1 MIFLKEALCN
11 LITKPLQR
19 TGVYAI
25 LRASRV
31 SASFFLLRCRKISLR
46 SMHLGAG
53 ILKDSYTVVVMSSSG
68 GPVRQHS
75 VSRTMLITFCSIGLL
90 ILFMLGASIYLT
102 ISAASKLTSSKQ
114 EKKSQILT
122 IEKLN
127 NKILDQKMQI
137 KFHETKWDEVRGMVK
152 TVKHVLGL
160 ENTGVLGQGGSSIIE
175 NGQTNQNPFNPTPN
189 TLDPNSQNV
198 TLNSNPPP
206 PISET
211 PEIIPKLKGEVK
223 KVYDA
228 VLGSLSELEQMPFVL
243 PLRLSSSTRKSY
255 WYSSGFG
262 YRIHPITKSRHFHSG
277 LDVATRLGTPVISAA
292 HGVVTKVQRSRS
304 GLGNTIRI
312 QHPVTKMETIYGH
325 LQKFANGIRRGK
337 KVARGEVIGYVG
349 SSGSSTGTHLHYG
362 VYVNGKAVNPRNYI
376 IEKIYY

>member
-1 MIFLKEALCN
+1 M
-11 LITKPLQR
+11 
-19 TGVYAI
+19 
-25 LRASRV
+25 
-31 SASFFLLRCRKISLR
+31 
-46 SMHLGAG
+46 
-53 ILKDSYTVVVMSSSG
+53 
-68 GPVRQHS
+68 RQHS

-90 ILFMLGASIYLT
+90 ILFMLGTSIYLT
-102 ISAASKLTSSKQ
+102 ISAASKLISSNQ
-114 EKKSQILT
+114 EKKNQILT

-127 NKILDQKMQI
+127 NKILDQEMQI

-160 ENTGVLGQGGSSIIE
+160 ENTGVLSQGGSSIIE
-175 NGQTNQNPFNPTPN
+175 NEQTNQNPFNPTPN
-189 TLDPNSQNV
+189 TLAPNSRNV
-198 TLNSNPPP
+198 ALDSKPPL

-211 PEIIPKLKGEVK
+211 PEVIPKLKGEVR

-228 VLGSLSELEQMPFVL
+228 VLGSLRELEQMPFVL
-243 PLRLSSSTRKSY
+243 PLRLSNSAKKSY

-312 QHPVTKMETIYGH
+312 QHPVTQMETIYGH
-325 LQKFANGIRRGK
+325 LHKFANGIRRGK

-349 SSGSSTGTHLHYG
+349 NTGRSTGPHLHYEILTR
-362 VYVNGKAVNPRNYI
+362 GKQVNPLTVKMPSGIKLTHTMLSKFQATRANI
-376 IEKIYY
+376 DAVVFNLQGKTLVSLQ

>member
-1 MIFLKEALCN
+1 
-11 LITKPLQR
+11 
-19 TGVYAI
+19 
-25 LRASRV
+25 
-31 SASFFLLRCRKISLR
+31 
-46 SMHLGAG
+46 
-53 ILKDSYTVVVMSSSG
+53 MSSSG

-75 VSRTMLITFCSIGLL
+75 VSREMLIFFCSIGFL
-90 ILFMLGASIYLT
+90 ILVMLGTSIYLT
-102 ISAASKLTSSKQ
+102 INAASRLTSSNQ
-114 EKKSQILT
+114 EKKTQVLT
-122 IEKLN
+122 IEKLS
-127 NKILDQKMQI
+127 NKIQDQAMQI
-137 KFHETKWDEVRGMVK
+137 RFHETKWDEVRGMVK

-175 NGQTNQNPFNPTPN
+175 TGQANQDPFSSAPD
-189 TLDPNSQNV
+189 TLDADSQNV
-198 TLNSNPPP
+198 TPGSSTPP

-211 PEIIPKLKGEVK
+211 PEVIPELKAEVRI
-223 KVYDA
+223 VYDT
-228 VLGSLSELEQMPFVL
+228 VLGSLSKLEQMPFVL

-292 HGVVTKVQRSRS
+292 HGIITKVQRSRS

-312 QHPVTKMETIYGH
+312 KHPVTQMETIYGH
-325 LQKFANGIRRGK
+325 LQKFAKGIQKGK
-337 KVARGEVIGYVG
+337 KIARGEVIGYVG

-376 IEKIYY
+376 VEKIYY

>member
-1 MIFLKEALCN
+1 M
-11 LITKPLQR
+11 
-19 TGVYAI
+19 
-25 LRASRV
+25 
-31 SASFFLLRCRKISLR
+31 
-46 SMHLGAG
+46 
-53 ILKDSYTVVVMSSSG
+53 KDSYTVVVMSSSG

-75 VSRTMLITFCSIGLL
+75 VSREMLIFFCSIGFL
-90 ILFMLGASIYLT
+90 ILVMLGTSIYLT
-102 ISAASKLTSSKQ
+102 INAASRLTSSNQ
-114 EKKSQILT
+114 EKKTQVLT
-122 IEKLN
+122 IEKLS
-127 NKILDQKMQI
+127 NKIQDQEMQI
-137 KFHETKWDEVRGMVK
+137 RFHETKWDEVRGMVK

-175 NGQTNQNPFNPTPN
+175 TGQANQDPFSSVPDA
-189 TLDPNSQNV
+189 LDADSQNV
-198 TLNSNPPP
+198 TPGSSTPP

-211 PEIIPKLKGEVK
+211 PEVIPELKAEVRI
-223 KVYDA
+223 VYDA

-292 HGVVTKVQRSRS
+292 HGVITKIQRSRS

-312 QHPVTKMETIYGH
+312 KHPVTQMETIYGH
-325 LQKFANGIRRGK
+325 LQKFAKGIQKGK
-337 KVARGEVIGYVG
+337 NIERGEVIGYVG

-376 IEKIYY
+376 VEKIYY

>member
-1 MIFLKEALCN
+1 M
-11 LITKPLQR
+11 
-19 TGVYAI
+19 
-25 LRASRV
+25 
-31 SASFFLLRCRKISLR
+31 
-46 SMHLGAG
+46 
-53 ILKDSYTVVVMSSSG
+53 KDSYTVVVMSSSG

-75 VSRTMLITFCSIGLL
+75 VSREMLIFFCSIGFL
-90 ILFMLGASIYLT
+90 ILVMLGTSIYLT
-102 ISAASKLTSSKQ
+102 INAASRLTSSNQ
-114 EKKSQILT
+114 EKKAQVLT
-122 IEKLN
+122 IEKLS
-127 NKILDQKMQI
+127 NKIQDQAMQI
-137 KFHETKWDEVRGMVK
+137 RFHETKWDEVRGMVK

-175 NGQTNQNPFNPTPN
+175 TGQANQDPFSSAPDA
-189 TLDPNSQNV
+189 LDADSQNV
-198 TLNSNPPP
+198 TPGSSTPP

-211 PEIIPKLKGEVK
+211 PEVIPELKAEVRI
-223 KVYDA
+223 VYDA

-292 HGVVTKVQRSRS
+292 HGIITKVQRSRS

-312 QHPVTKMETIYGH
+312 KHPVTQMETIYGH
-325 LQKFANGIRRGK
+325 LQKFAKGIQKGK
-337 KVARGEVIGYVG
+337 KIARGEVIGYVG

-376 IEKIYY
+376 VEKIYY